1 MSALFACMPPYQK
14 RASDSLID
22 NCEALCG
29 FWDLSSGPLEERPSA
44 LNH

>member
-1 MSALFACMPPYQK
+1 MSALFACMPPNQK

-22 NCEALCG
+22 DSEPLGGC
-29 FWDLSSGPLEERPSA
+29 WHLSSGPLEERPSA